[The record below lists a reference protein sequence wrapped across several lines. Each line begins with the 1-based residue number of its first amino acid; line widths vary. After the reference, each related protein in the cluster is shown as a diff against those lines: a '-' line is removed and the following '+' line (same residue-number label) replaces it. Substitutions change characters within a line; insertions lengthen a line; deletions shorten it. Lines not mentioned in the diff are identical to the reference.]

1 MAYSQGLPLAI
12 TIFVLVVDKVGNSYY
27 EKPHQYLPNMGVY
40 SCFLDNGIKGEGKSY
55 FAHPIFIYFQSFMLV
70 LLTLILCFQ

>member
-12 TIFVLVVDKVGNSYY
+12 TIIALVVDKVGRSNDGR
-27 EKPHQYLPNMGVY
+27 PQQYLPNMGVY
-40 SCFLDNGIKGEGKSY
+40 SCFLDNGILGQGKTY

-70 LLTLILCFQ
+70 LIINFTC